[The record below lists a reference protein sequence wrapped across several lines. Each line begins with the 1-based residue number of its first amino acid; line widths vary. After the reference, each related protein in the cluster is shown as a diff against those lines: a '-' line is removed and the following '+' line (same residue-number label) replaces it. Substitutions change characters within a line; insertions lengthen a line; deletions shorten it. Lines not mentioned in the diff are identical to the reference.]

1 MCYCI
6 TTRPPSEN
14 GNFERETLF
23 YISYCENWDLGFLKK
38 LSCGPCAS
46 EAVACAGVENICSS
60 PRARGRFQLNPP
72 PPQLLMVSVQDHS
85 NSPILRNMFNFP
97 MTGVAVHW
105 RRHAEL
111 G

>member
-46 EAVACAGVENICSS
+46 ADLRRLHAPEWKTFAHLLVPGVDSS
-60 PRARGRFQLNPP
+60 LTPRPRSF
-72 PPQLLMVSVQDHS
+72 
-85 NSPILRNMFNFP
+85 
-97 MTGVAVHW
+97 
-105 RRHAEL
+105 
-111 G
+111 